1 MLVCLEALEGA
12 ELVLVD
18 LLFAFVLRP
27 GQGALFESLANY
39 TTYCNIAASSP
50 MVKEHKPKRVPISQF
65 AFIHIF
71 GTTNNC

>member
-39 TTYCNIAASSP
+39 TRCCNIAASSP

-71 GTTNNC
+71 GTTNN